1 MFRDNFVPV
10 GPNGTVSL
18 PLGADSA
25 SGYYSSDDARLV
37 QSGMRSV
44 EVYFRMPSSW
54 PSGVRAIVAD
64 GAGSAGV
71 YVGITA
77 SGQISVSVG
86 SSTYTSASMALNGAY
101 HVVVTASVNDA
112 VVYINGV
119 AYTLDTPTS
128 YHVDAPFSVG
138 GSAAGGFPGVVYFC
152 RVYNT
157 WLSEDYVSALYAAAR
172 GVSLNASTSVPDS
185 LLYAPC
191 IATSNLVT
199 GKTILGSGWSLS
211 GGNYVV
217 NAATGVSG
225 GLGLSGDFP
234 HNGTL
239 RFRCKVVDYVSGG
252 LKVTEAETASV
263 LYPDSDGNIDFTFR
277 LTHFTSSGRIQL
289 LSYSGE
295 AANFKVVADSI
306 SIEYTAASATD
317 FDSVSWG
324 SYPGFVG
331 TSTYSNGAVRLTFT
345 SASESVTPF
354 LPLVNVEDTAA
365 YAKPGVM
372 NRMSCTVR
380 VISGTP
386 RLSIFGLQDG
396 NSQTFSTHT
405 GLTLSAG
412 SVQTI
417 SGVVLPTGS
426 SAAQWGL
433 SFAVGP
439 SDSAWVVDVY
449 NPTLEIVGLVGDYSV
464 LSPTSTAWP
473 DSFNGLDLEAVSSP
487 SPNIVSLHGVNKTWV
502 QDSPAQYSAV
512 ATVFSMSKP
521 LYIYSQGNYY
531 PVDRSGSITLTT
543 TTGAPI
549 RTASI
554 SITNPAVQ
562 GISRMAVGRDAIVP
576 THLGVSMLPSTYY
589 SSSSEALKFEGDKT
603 VVLLFRTGST
613 VPAEMYLLNTG
624 VGAGDILVAWSEG
637 SLTVIMH
644 GGVMASQS
652 GALSANTLYELVIC
666 KGSNTD
672 SPVYLNGTVLP
683 SQAGTSTVDA
693 IGDFYLGGYNLATG
707 SGFSGTM
714 FSAAVA
720 SVKLSSSQV
729 SSLWNG
735 GDPHSVDMR
744 TVITSGLVSY
754 WRPGGL
760 SAGDK
765 SWRDCMEADVTL
777 TPSGGVTVLD

>member
-1 MFRDNFVPV
+1 MFRDNYVPV
-10 GPNGTVSL
+10 GSDGSVSL
-18 PLGADSA
+18 PLGVDSA
-25 SGYYSSDDARLV
+25 SGYYSSTDVRLV

-44 EVYFRMPSSW
+44 EVYFQMPSSW
-54 PSGVRAIVAD
+54 PSGVRGILAD
-64 GAGSAGV
+64 GAGAEGI
-71 YVGITA
+71 YVRLTA
-77 SGQISVSVG
+77 SGRISVSVG
-86 SSTYTSASMALNGAY
+86 SSTYTSASMVLNGAY

-128 YHVDAPFSVG
+128 YHVDVPFSVG
-138 GSAAGGFPGVVYFC
+138 GSNAGSFPGVIYFC

-157 WLSEDYVSALYAAAR
+157 WLSEDHVSALYAAAR
-172 GVSLNASTSVPDS
+172 GVPLNVSTSVPDS

-217 NAATGVSG
+217 NAATGVVG
-225 GLGLSGDFP
+225 GVGLSGDFP

-252 LKVTEAETASV
+252 LRVSEAETSSV

-277 LTHFTSSGRIQL
+277 LAYFNSLGRIQL
-289 LSYSGE
+289 LSDSGG

-324 SYPGFVG
+324 SYTGFVG
-331 TSTYSNGAVRLTFT
+331 TSAYSNGAVRLSFT
-345 SASESVTPF
+345 SASASVTPF
-354 LPLVNVEDTAA
+354 LPLVNAADTAA

-372 NRMSCTVR
+372 NRMSCTIR

-386 RLSIFGLQDG
+386 RLGIFGLQDG

-405 GLTLSAG
+405 GQTLSAG

-439 SDSAWVVDVY
+439 TDSAWVVDVY
-449 NPTLEIVGLVGDYSV
+449 NPTLEVVGLVGDYSF

-473 DSFNGLDLEAVSSP
+473 DSFNGLDLAAVSSP
-487 SPNIVSLHGVNKTWV
+487 SPNIVSLHGVNKKWV

-512 ATVFSMSKP
+512 ATDFSMSKL

-531 PVDRSGSITLTT
+531 PEDRSGSITLTT
-543 TTGAPI
+543 TTGSPI
-549 RTASI
+549 RTATI
-554 SITNPAVQ
+554 SITNPAVR

-576 THLGVSMLPSTYY
+576 THLGVSMLPTTYY
-589 SSSSEALKFEGDKT
+589 SSSSSALKFEGDKS
-603 VVLLFRTGST
+603 VILLFRTGST
-613 VPAEMYLLNTG
+613 VPEEMYLLCTG
-624 VGAGDILVAWSEG
+624 VGAGDILVDWTGG
-637 SLTVIMH
+637 SLVVIMH
-644 GGVMASQS
+644 GSIMAALP
-652 GALSANTLYELVIC
+652 GALTADTLYELVIC
-666 KGSNTD
+666 KGSLTD
-672 SPVYLNGTVLP
+672 SPVYLNGSVLP
-683 SQAGTSTVDA
+683 SDAGISDIDS
-693 IGDFYLGGYNLATG
+693 IGDFYLGGYSLG
-707 SGFSGTM
+707 EGLGFSGTM

-777 TPSGGVTVLD
+777 SPSGDVTVLD